1 MDSSKTIHAGHR
13 ERMLLKFKNN
23 PNSMLDHELLE
34 VLLYPIL
41 PRIDTNPLAHT
52 LINTFGSFSAVFN
65 ATFSQLVGVKGVGE
79 KTAIYINLLAKSID
93 TVINSNDCPVIL
105 NGFEAIKREASKIFN
120 FEKEEK
126 LFLYML
132 DKKYKKIAT
141 LQFSDRDFYAVKLE
155 VSEIAN
161 AFALYKPAHVIL
173 LHNHPS
179 GVAEPSKADDIST
192 KRINLLC
199 ESHGID
205 FCDHVIAGTGDFF
218 SYVRSGRM
226 DEIKKSADLKK
237 ILDSFD

>member
-1 MDSSKTIHAGHR
+1 MGKDSNLHAGHR
-13 ERMLLKFKNN
+13 ARAVELLLNN
-23 PNSMLDHELLE
+23 ADALTDHQILE
-34 VLLYPIL
+34 VLLFYVV

-105 NGFEAIKREASKIFN
+105 NGFEAIKKEASKIFN

-205 FCDHVIAGTGDFF
+205 FCDHVIAGSCEFF

>member
-1 MDSSKTIHAGHR
+1 MDTSKTIHAGHR

-23 PNSMLDHELLE
+23 PNSMLEHELLE

-65 ATFSQLVGVKGVGE
+65 ATFSQLIAVKGVGE

-93 TVINSNDCPVIL
+93 TVINSNDSAVIL
-105 NGFEAIKREASKIFN
+105 NGFEAIKKEASKIFVN
-120 FEKEEK
+120 EREEK

-132 DKKYKKIAT
+132 DKKYKKIA
-141 LQFSDRDFYAVKLE
+141 LLEFSDKEIYAVKLD
-155 VSEIAN
+155 VSDIAN
-161 AFALYKPAHVIL
+161 AFALYKPVHVIL

-179 GVAEPSKADDIST
+179 GVAEPSRADDVAT
-192 KRINLLC
+192 KKINLLC
-199 ESHGID
+199 ETHGVN

-226 DEIKKSADLKK
+226 DDIKKSADLKK
-237 ILDSFD
+237 MLDSFD